1 MLFTN
6 TYSIFLLHD
15 KKKTFTHTHV
25 TFTKYTKRQLLLA
38 PEAAKQLL
46 DNLLCPDAP
55 RVFPLFAFLRNGRRN
70 EVSQIATHHSAPL
83 QIGPIIVHLEQPRPV
98 IVLVTSAAATP
109 SSSSSFSSSTHL

>member
-1 MLFTN
+1 M
-6 TYSIFLLHD
+6 

-25 TFTKYTKRQLLLA
+25 TFTKLHKTTTLLSA

-46 DNLLCPDAP
+46 DNLLRPDAP
-55 RVFPLFAFLRNGRRN
+55 RMFPLFAFLRNGRRN
-70 EVSQIATHHSAPL
+70 EVPQIATHHSAAL

-109 SSSSSFSSSTHL
+109 ASFSSPTPL